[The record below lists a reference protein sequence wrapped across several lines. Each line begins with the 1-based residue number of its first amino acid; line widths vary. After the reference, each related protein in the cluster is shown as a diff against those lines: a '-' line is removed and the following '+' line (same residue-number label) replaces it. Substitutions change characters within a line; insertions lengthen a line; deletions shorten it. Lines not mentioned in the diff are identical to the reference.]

1 MIRPAGEWKSRN
13 WDSYGIHSQR
23 SQRELLIRWAEEK
36 ASQINKVK
44 FDFAVIEGVY

>member
-1 MIRPAGEWKSRN
+1 MEEYGE
-13 WDSYGIHSQR
+13 DSYGIHSQR
-23 SQRELLIRWAEEK
+23 SQKEWPDLRVEEK